1 MKTKIEYK
9 KIGQK
14 RLSNILARDWDKRT
28 SRDIRD
34 LELHMVW
41 VLRHIEHFKNPKR
54 RSRRSKIDCSDGY
67 NNFVE
72 LKWRFDKQWPQGTM
86 LEYYKYCHM
95 KTLGHANQFYAVH
108 CQGLIYVF
116 FINKLV
122 AEGFE
127 FDWYDKL
134 CNFTTN
140 LQKGTDGQKIYKT
153 QCDIPWHLASAV
165 MDLQGNRLPNPI
177 GHFDYEMA
185 ITTED
190 AM

>member
-9 KIGQK
+9 KIGDK
-14 RLSNILARDWDKRT
+14 RLSNILAKHWTERT
-28 SRDIRD
+28 SRDTKD

-41 VLRHIEHFKNPKR
+41 VLRHIPHFKNLKR
-54 RSRRSKIDCSDGY
+54 RSRRSKIDCSDGN

-72 LKWRFDKQWPQGTM
+72 LKWRFSSYTDTMIEYDKF
-86 LEYYKYCHM
+86 CHM
-95 KTLGHANQFYAVH
+95 KAIGQANQFYAV
-108 CQGLIYVF
+108 QTDGLIFVF

-122 AEGFE
+122 HQGFE
-127 FDWYDKL
+127 FQWDYEN
-134 CNFTTN
+134 CNTTTT
-140 LQKGTDGQKIYKT
+140 LRKSTDGIKKPKKQAK
-153 QCDIPWHLASAV
+153 IPWHLASAV

>member
-14 RLSNILARDWDKRT
+14 RLSNILAKDWDTRT

-41 VLRHIEHFKNPKR
+41 VLRHIEHLSNLKR

-72 LKWRFDKQWPQGTM
+72 LKWRFAKRYASGTM
-86 LEYYKYCHM
+86 LEYSKFSHM
-95 KTLGHANQFYAVH
+95 EQLGHANQFYAVQ
-108 CQGLIYVF
+108 CEGLIYVF

-127 FDWYDKL
+127 FDWDYEL
-134 CNFTTN
+134 RNATTN
-140 LQKGTDGQKIYKT
+140 LQKETDGRKTYKL
-153 QCDIPWHLASAV
+153 QCNIPWHLASAV